1 MQINVGTTAGSVCLS
16 RHQSLGGDHDVQQNG
31 TDARS
36 PWNMPLPAWKEVAKR
51 TWAETSNDNV
61 GLIAAGVAFY
71 GFLALVPLLGAIVL
85 TYGLVADA
93 STVTSNMNT
102 LTSVLPQQV
111 ARLIGE
117 QLLNVVQTSDGKKGF
132 GLLVALGIALFG
144 ARNAAGAVITALNI
158 AYEEQETRG
167 FIRVTLLALTITV
180 CAVLVAIVA
189 MIAVTVLG
197 FLQTLLPTLP
207 GPVAVLGKIVVY
219 LLLAVAGA
227 AGAATLYRYGP
238 DRRHARWTWLTP
250 GSALAALLWLVLTI
264 GFGIY
269 VANLGNYDATYG
281 SLGTVIVLLTWMY
294 LSSYILLFG
303 AELNS
308 ELEHQTAQDTTRGN
322 RPLGE
327 RGAWVADHV
336 AAEPASPPTQ
346 PSQSSTASFDNHTTG
361 GSNAYVT
368 GRVATQVSRLV
379 GLEKL
384 RMTETLGATLG
395 LSLLRREGRA
405 LPGAALLA
413 ATGLLAWSS
422 RRSPRHMSPQA
433 IIFDIDGTLV
443 DSNDYHVWAWQH
455 AFRERGYEI
464 APADIHD
471 QIGKGGDLL
480 VPALIPDASED
491 EVKALSARHGE
502 IFSSRYLARVRPFPH
517 AADLLRHVA
526 AQGQKVAL
534 ASSASKDELNHYV
547 DLLGVGDIVSVATS
561 KDDADTTKPAP
572 DIFAA
577 ALKRLGVAPGAALV
591 VGDTPY
597 DVVAA
602 KRAGVTTVAV
612 RSGGFSDRS
621 LRGAGATAI
630 YDDVAAL
637 LDAYR
642 RSPLAR

>member
-1 MQINVGTTAGSVCLS
+1 MQ
-16 RHQSLGGDHDVQQNG
+16 QDG

-36 PWNMPLPAWKEVAKR
+36 PWQMPRTAWIQVAKR
-51 TWAETSNDNV
+51 TWAETSNDNI

-85 TYGLVADA
+85 SYGLVADA
-93 STVTSNMNT
+93 KTVTSNMNT

-117 QLLNVVQTSDGKKGF
+117 QLLGVVQTSDGKKGF
-132 GLLVALGIALFG
+132 GLLIALGIALFG
-144 ARNAAGAVITALNI
+144 ARNAAGAVITALNV

-167 FIRVTLLALTITV
+167 IVRVTLLALAITA

-189 MIAVTVLG
+189 MVAVTALG
-197 FLQTLLPTLP
+197 FLQTLLPSLP
-207 GPVAVLGKIVVY
+207 GPVAVLGKIVAY
-219 LLLAVAGA
+219 LLLAIAGA

-250 GSALAALLWLVLTI
+250 GSLLAALLWLVLTI

-269 VANLGNYDATYG
+269 VANFGNYDATYG

-308 ELEHQTAQDTTRGN
+308 ELEHQTAQDSTRGD

-336 AAEPASPPTQ
+336 ADEGQNKPAPVAASDPAPK
-346 PSQSSTASFDNHTTG
+346 SS
-361 GSNAYVT
+361 GSGLNDYAT
-368 GRVATQVSRLV
+368 GRLATQVSRVV
-379 GLEKL
+379 GFEKL
-384 RMTETLGATLG
+384 RMTQTLGATLG
-395 LSLLRREGRA
+395 LALLRRQGRA

-422 RRSPRHMSPQA
+422 RRTGSYTA
-433 IIFDIDGTLV
+433 AEALIFDIDGTLV

-464 APADIHD
+464 TPGRIHD

-480 VPALIPDASED
+480 VPALIPDVDD
-491 EVKALSARHGE
+491 EEKEALSTRHGE
-502 IFSSRYLARVRPFPH
+502 IFKTRYLNRVRPFPH

-547 DLLGVGDIVSVATS
+547 ELLGVGDILSAATS
-561 KDDADTTKPAP
+561 KDDAATTKPAP

-577 ALKRLGVAPGAALV
+577 ALQKLKVAPGAARV
-591 VGDTPY
+591 IGDTPY
-597 DVVAA
+597 DVIAA
-602 KRAGVTTVAV
+602 TKLGIATVAV
-612 RSGGFSDRS
+612 RSGGFSEHS
-621 LRGAGATAI
+621 LRRAGTRAL
-630 YDDVAAL
+630 YDDVAAIL
-637 LDAYR
+637 GDYR

>member
-1 MQINVGTTAGSVCLS
+1 M
-16 RHQSLGGDHDVQQNG
+16 QQNG

-36 PWNMPLPAWKEVAKR
+36 PWQMPLAAWKQVAKR
-51 TWAETSNDNV
+51 TWAETSNDNI

-93 STVTSNMNT
+93 ATVTSNMDA

-144 ARNAAGAVITALNI
+144 ARNAAGAIITALNV

-167 FIRVTLLALTITV
+167 FIRVTLLALTITA

-189 MIAVTVLG
+189 MVAVTVLG
-197 FLQTLLPTLP
+197 FLQTLLPHLP
-207 GPVAVLGKIVVY
+207 GPVAVLGKIVAY
-219 LLLAVAGA
+219 LLLAIAGA
-227 AGAATLYRYGP
+227 GGAATLYRFGP

-250 GSALAALLWLVLTI
+250 GSLLAALLWLLLTI

-269 VANLGNYDATYG
+269 VANFGNYDATYG

-308 ELEHQTAQDTTRGN
+308 ELEHQTAEDSTRGE

-336 AAEPASPPTQ
+336 AGQGADHGADHATDEPAKRPAEPREPAPTSP
-346 PSQSSTASFDNHTTG
+346 SGVKDYATA
-361 GSNAYVT
+361 
-368 GRVATQVSRLV
+368 RVATHASRLA
-379 GLEKL
+379 GMEKL
-384 RMTETLGATLG
+384 RMTQTLGATLG
-395 LSLLRREGRA
+395 LALLRRQGRA

-413 ATGLLAWSS
+413 ASGLLAWSS
-422 RRSPRHMSPQA
+422 RRHARSA
-433 IIFDIDGTLV
+433 AVEAVIFDIDGTLV

-455 AFRERGYEI
+455 AFTERGYDI
-464 APADIHD
+464 APKRIHD

-480 VPALIPDASED
+480 VPALIPDASEA
-491 EVKALSARHGE
+491 ETEALSTRHGE
-502 IFSSRYLARVRPFPH
+502 IFKTRYLNRVRAFPH

-534 ASSASKDELNHYV
+534 ASSASKDELDDYV
-547 DLLGVGDIVSVATS
+547 KLLDVADVVSAATS
-561 KDDADTTKPAP
+561 KDDAETTKPAP

-577 ALKRLGVAPGAALV
+577 ALKRLGVAPTAARI

-597 DVVAA
+597 DVTAA
-602 KRAGVTTVAV
+602 ARAGSATVAV
-612 RSGGFSDRS
+612 RSGGFSDRRLHS
-621 LRGAGATAI
+621 AGARAI
-630 YDDVAAL
+630 YDDVAAIL
-637 LDAYR
+637 ADYR

>member
-1 MQINVGTTAGSVCLS
+1 
-16 RHQSLGGDHDVQQNG
+16 
-31 TDARS
+31 
-36 PWNMPLPAWKEVAKR
+36 MPLPAWKAVAKR
-51 TWAETSNDNV
+51 TWAETGNDNI

-93 STVTSNMNT
+93 NTVTSNMDT

-117 QLLNVVQTSDGKKGF
+117 QLLTVVQTSDGKKGF

-144 ARNAAGAVITALNI
+144 ARNAAGAVITALNV
-158 AYEEQETRG
+158 AYEEEETRG
-167 FIRVTLLALTITV
+167 FVRVTLLALAITA

-189 MIAVTVLG
+189 MVAVTVLG

-207 GPVAVLGKIVVY
+207 GPVAVLGKVVVY

-227 AGAATLYRYGP
+227 TGAATLYRYGP
-238 DRRHARWTWLTP
+238 DRRNARWTWLTP
-250 GSALAALLWLVLTI
+250 GSLLAALLWLVLTI

-269 VANLGNYDATYG
+269 VANFGNYDATYG

-336 AAEPASPPTQ
+336 AGDPAPAATPNLASNQ
-346 PSQSSTASFDNHTTG
+346 PAAPAAPSDDKG
-361 GSNAYVT
+361 GLNAYAT
-368 GRVATQVSRLV
+368 GRVATQVTRLV

-405 LPGAALLA
+405 LPGAVLLA

-422 RRSPRHMSPQA
+422 RRAPRQASPQA

-464 APADIHD
+464 TPADIHD

-491 EVKALSARHGE
+491 EAKALSTRHGE
-502 IFSSRYLARVRPFPH
+502 IFAERYLSRVQPFPH

-534 ASSASKDELNHYV
+534 ASSASKDELDHYV
-547 DLLGVGDIVSVATS
+547 DLLGVGDIVSAATS

-577 ALKRLGVAPGAALV
+577 ALKRLGVAPGAARI

-602 KRAGVTTVAV
+602 ARAGTTTVAV

-621 LRGAGATAI
+621 LHRAGAGAI

-637 LDAYR
+637 LDDYS